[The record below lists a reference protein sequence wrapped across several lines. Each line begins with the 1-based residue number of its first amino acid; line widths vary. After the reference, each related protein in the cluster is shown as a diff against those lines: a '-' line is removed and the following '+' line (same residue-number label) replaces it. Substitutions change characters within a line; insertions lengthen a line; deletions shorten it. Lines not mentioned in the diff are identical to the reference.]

1 MSKYRHTD
9 RKIKELE
16 QEIKFLNKSL
26 DFSRIMN
33 KNLENN
39 YNELEKERINYRR
52 IIKYH
57 SLLLIVMSLL
67 CQTNGNTDIDKLIKR
82 NIMDFY
88 SAMCKDL
95 MEIPNDDNEIIDNEF
110 EDEEERYDESESDDI
125 WAGEEEFE

>member
-9 RKIKELE
+9 RKTKELE

-67 CQTNGNTDIDKLIKR
+67 CQSKGNTDIDKLIKR

-95 MEIPNDDNEIIDNEF
+95 MEIPNDENEIIDNEF
-110 EDEEERYDESESDDI
+110 DDETEGYDESESDDL
-125 WAGEEEFE
+125 WDDGEEDE

>member
-1 MSKYRHTD
+1 MSKYRHSD
-9 RKIKELE
+9 KKIKELE
-16 QEIKFLNKSL
+16 NEIKFLNKSL

-39 YNELEKERINYRR
+39 YDEVNKERINYRR

-57 SLLLIVMSLL
+57 SLLLILTSLL
-67 CQTNGNTDIDKLIKR
+67 SQTKGNTDIDKLIKR

-110 EDEEERYDESESDDI
+110 EDEERYDESESDDI
-125 WAGEEEFE
+125 WAGEEELE

>member
-1 MSKYRHTD
+1 MSKYRHTNK
-9 RKIKELE
+9 KIKELE
-16 QEIKFLNKSL
+16 NEIKFLNKSL

-39 YNELEKERINYRR
+39 YDEVNKERINYRR

-57 SLLLIVMSLL
+57 SLLLILTSLL
-67 CQTNGNTDIDKLIKR
+67 SQTKGNTDIDKLIKR

-95 MEIPNDDNEIIDNEF
+95 MEIPNDDNEIIDNDNEF
-110 EDEEERYDESESDDI
+110 DDETGYDE
-125 WAGEEEFE
+125 G

>member
-1 MSKYRHTD
+1 MSKYRHSD
-9 RKIKELE
+9 KKIKELE
-16 QEIKFLNKSL
+16 EKIKFLNKSL

-39 YNELEKERINYRR
+39 YDEVNKERINYRR

-57 SLLLIVMSLL
+57 SLLLILTSLL

-88 SAMCKDL
+88 SAMCKDM
-95 MEIPNDDNEIIDNEF
+95 MEIPNNDNDVTDNEF
-110 EDEEERYDESESDDI
+110 DDETEGFDESESDDL
-125 WAGEEEFE
+125 WDGAKKCR

>member
-1 MSKYRHTD
+1 MSKYRHSD
-9 RKIKELE
+9 KKIKESE
-16 QEIKFLNKSL
+16 NEIKFLNKSL

-57 SLLLIVMSLL
+57 SLLLILTSLL
-67 CQTNGNTDIDKLIKR
+67 SQTKGNTDIDKLIKR

-125 WAGEEEFE
+125 WAGEEKFE

>member
-1 MSKYRHTD
+1 MSKYIHTD
-9 RKIKELE
+9 RKTKELE

-67 CQTNGNTDIDKLIKR
+67 CQSKGNTDIDKLIKC

-95 MEIPNDDNEIIDNEF
+95 MEIPNDENEIIDNELG
-110 EDEEERYDESESDDI
+110 DETEGYDESESDDL
-125 WAGEEEFE
+125 WDDGEEDE

>member
-1 MSKYRHTD
+1 MSKYKHAD

-39 YNELEKERINYRR
+39 YDKVNKQRINYRR

-57 SLLLIVMSLL
+57 TLLLILMNLL
-67 CQTNGNTDIDKLIKR
+67 TTSSGNTDIDKIVKR
-82 NIMDFY
+82 NIMEYYRAMNLDF
-88 SAMCKDL
+88 
-95 MEIPNDDNEIIDNEF
+95 MELPNDNDVTDNEF
-110 EDEEERYDESESDDI
+110 DDEPERFDES
-125 WAGEEEFE
+125 

>member
-1 MSKYRHTD
+1 MSKYRHSD
-9 RKIKELE
+9 KKIKELE
-16 QEIKFLNKSL
+16 NEIKFLNKSL

-39 YNELEKERINYRR
+39 YDEVNKERINYRR

-57 SLLLIVMSLL
+57 SLLLILTSLL
-67 CQTNGNTDIDKLIKR
+67 SQTKGNTDIDKLLKR

-110 EDEEERYDESESDDI
+110 EDETEGFDESESDDI

>member
-9 RKIKELE
+9 RKTKELE

-67 CQTNGNTDIDKLIKR
+67 CQTNGNTDIDKLIKC

-95 MEIPNDDNEIIDNEF
+95 MEIPNDENEIIDNEF
-110 EDEEERYDESESDDI
+110 DDETEGYD
-125 WAGEEEFE
+125 

>member
-33 KNLENN
+33 ENLENN
-39 YNELEKERINYRR
+39 YNKVNKERINYRR
-52 IIKYH
+52 LIKYH
-57 SLLLIVMSLL
+57 TLLLILMNLL
-67 CQTNGNTDIDKLIKR
+67 STSSGDTDIDKIVKR
-82 NIMDFY
+82 NILEYYRAMNLDF
-88 SAMCKDL
+88 
-95 MEIPNDDNEIIDNEF
+95 MELQENDVTDNEF
-110 EDEEERYDESESDDI
+110 EDEEERYDEGESDDI

>member
-16 QEIKFLNKSL
+16 SEIKFLNKSL
-26 DFSRIMN
+26 DYSAH
-33 KNLENN
+33 LNN
-39 YNELEKERINYRR
+39 ILQNRFDVAEKQRINYRR

-67 CQTNGNTDIDKLIKR
+67 SQTEGNTDIDKLIKR

-88 SAMCKDL
+88 RSLSKDM
-95 MEIPNDDNEIIDNEF
+95 MEIPNDENEIIDNEF
-110 EDEEERYDESESDDI
+110 DDDEE
-125 WAGEEEFE
+125 